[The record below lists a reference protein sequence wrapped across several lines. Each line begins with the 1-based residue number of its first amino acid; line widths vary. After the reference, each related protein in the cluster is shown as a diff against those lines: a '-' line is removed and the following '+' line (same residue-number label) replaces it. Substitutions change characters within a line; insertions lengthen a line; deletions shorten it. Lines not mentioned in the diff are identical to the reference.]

1 MSLQGFDYG
10 DVVHKFEKRCKLE
23 YLRVRDRFIEIII
36 YDQVVGWVDLRKP
49 KIKYAGK
56 QEKPNIWSNFS
67 CFPPKKMVLG
77 LASSTQPKEYLV

>member
-36 YDQVVGWVDLRKP
+36 YD
-49 KIKYAGK
+49 
-56 QEKPNIWSNFS
+56 
-67 CFPPKKMVLG
+67 
-77 LASSTQPKEYLV
+77 

>member
-36 YDQVVGWVDLRKP
+36 YEIFSLTFLSP
-49 KIKYAGK
+49 TLT
-56 QEKPNIWSNFS
+56 NFS
-67 CFPPKKMVLG
+67 GSPQKNGVGFGELYP
-77 LASSTQPKEYLV
+77 T